1 MPRLFAVDTNVIV
14 SGVLSFGRP
23 SATSLVL
30 TALLDGRV
38 PFVISADLL
47 AEYRRVLLRPII
59 VERHVWAPTD
69 IDRLLAELT
78 MAAYLRQPP
87 DDGAPDA
94 DDSPPDGP
102 AGDEHV
108 IRLLAHEPRAS
119 LVSGD
124 GRLLDAVR
132 GWRDVLTPAE
142 LVALLG
148 LRYRAFM

>member
-1 MPRLFAVDTNVIV
+1 MPRLFAVDTNVVV

-23 SATSLVL
+23 SSTSLAL
-30 TALLDGRV
+30 TGLLDGRV

-47 AEYRRVLLRPII
+47 AEYRRVLLRPTIA
-59 VERHVWAPTD
+59 ERHGWASAD

-87 DDGAPDA
+87 DYSAPDT
-94 DDSPPDGP
+94 DDPPPDGP

-108 IRLLAHEPRAS
+108 ILLLAHEPRAS

-132 GWRDVLTPAE
+132 GRRDVLTPAE
-142 LVALLG
+142 LVELLG
-148 LRYRAFM
+148 LR

>member
-1 MPRLFAVDTNVIV
+1 MPRLFAVDTNVVV
-14 SGVLSFGRP
+14 SGVLSCGRP
-23 SATSLVL
+23 SATCLVL

-59 VERHVWAPTD
+59 AERHGWASAD
-69 IDRLLAELT
+69 IDGLLAELT

-87 DDGAPDA
+87 DDAPDT
-94 DDSPPDGP
+94 DDPPPDGP

-142 LVALLG
+142 LVALMG